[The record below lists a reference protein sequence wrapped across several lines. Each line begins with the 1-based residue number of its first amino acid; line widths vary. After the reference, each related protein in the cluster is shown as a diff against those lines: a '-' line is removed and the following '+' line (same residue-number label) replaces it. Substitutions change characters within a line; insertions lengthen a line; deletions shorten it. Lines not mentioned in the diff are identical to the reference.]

1 MIELKTSGIV
11 ADEAGLIW
19 FITDIKAP
27 AYWWYTF
34 EHKILK
40 GIGCQGLSLSM
51 EPIAKNIE
59 ESEFKM
65 SDFSCEFLGVV
76 GTNNLKDT
84 ISDLNNQRWLYL
96 KLKNPEYKKKYWYAL
111 MQSLPSGYN
120 SCGKFRYSLGS
131 AFIMLRALK
140 PKILGNEYEFKEFA
154 DFFEYLENLVEGF
167 SL

>member
-40 GIGCQGLSLSM
+40 GIGCHGLSLSM

-76 GTNNLKDT
+76 AKMD
-84 ISDLNNQRWLYL
+84 
-96 KLKNPEYKKKYWYAL
+96 
-111 MQSLPSGYN
+111 
-120 SCGKFRYSLGS
+120 
-131 AFIMLRALK
+131 
-140 PKILGNEYEFKEFA
+140 
-154 DFFEYLENLVEGF
+154 
-167 SL
+167 